1 MRDKQ
6 QNKKV
11 DVIWFGDIIMNRER
25 ENKKNRIFKCDD
37 NKQCD
42 PASSIHQLPLQRK
55 ITGNI
60 RMNWRIYGEGIGR
73 RLSFPDQQL
82 NSTMAAVTVQKPS
95 RPIILSIPRFPQEKE
110 SVIQIFMMYKASN
123 INACVS

>member
-37 NKQCD
+37 NK
-42 PASSIHQLPLQRK
+42 
-55 ITGNI
+55 
-60 RMNWRIYGEGIGR
+60 
-73 RLSFPDQQL
+73 
-82 NSTMAAVTVQKPS
+82 
-95 RPIILSIPRFPQEKE
+95 
-110 SVIQIFMMYKASN
+110 
-123 INACVS
+123 